1 MMAEVPEPCS
11 PFGYKD
17 EFVNPVNEDMQC
29 GICHLPMKE
38 PMITRCGHHFCQEC
52 IKEHLQRE
60 EPHGFCPVDREAV
73 DQYKDIFPNKDK
85 ERKILALAVRC
96 GNEGCQWADELRLK
110 EIHLGDC
117 PFKVIPCPLCKVTMV
132 RRDLDA
138 HSSTQCPWRKLRC
151 DHCQGQYPDC
161 QMEEH
166 HESCDGY
173 PVHCDHEG
181 CTAIAS
187 RGMLQDHKDNY
198 CAKTKLPC
206 YFAQL
211 GCQKE
216 VLRENLETHLLS
228 THKEHIHLLLNEID
242 LLKRSNLALK
252 EEGKA
257 KIQQIER
264 TLKILMDEKEHARK
278 VQMEEKEQAPKIQME
293 EKEHARKEDA
303 SRQPDKKEKCF
314 KYALIAFF
322 IVVALFV
329 ISFCQSRELKRQ
341 INEKEQASNGKMDE
355 EVRALNGK
363 IDEKEQALNGKMD
376 EEVQA
381 LKIQTSEIREE
392 LKRLMDEKEK
402 ALKGQMDER
411 ENSLISKEQALNEK
425 IDEKIQALTKKI
437 DKLEEALERKI
448 DESKQTLRK
457 ELNNSSL
464 ISVGVAAVS
473 ILISFGLK
481 HISIPFN

>member
-1 MMAEVPEPCS
+1 M
-11 PFGYKD
+11 
-17 EFVNPVNEDMQC
+17 
-29 GICHLPMKE
+29 
-38 PMITRCGHHFCQEC
+38 
-52 IKEHLQRE
+52 
-60 EPHGFCPVDREAV
+60 

-85 ERKILALAVRC
+85 ERKILSLAVRC
-96 GNEGCQWADELRLK
+96 SNEGCQWADELRLK

-206 YFAQL
+206 YFARL

-252 EEGKA
+252 EEGKENQKASEA
-257 KIQQIER
+257 KILQIER
-264 TLKILMDEKEHARK
+264 TLKILMDEKEHALK
-278 VQMEEKEQAPKIQME
+278 VQMEEKEQALKIQME
-293 EKEHARKEDA
+293 EKEHALKEDA
-303 SRQPDKKEKCF
+303 SRQLDKKEKCF
-314 KYALIAFF
+314 KYALIAFSI
-322 IVVALFV
+322 IVVAIFV
-329 ISFCQSRELKRQ
+329 ISFCQSRELKRE
-341 INEKEQASNGKMDE
+341 INEKEQALNGKMDEKEQASNGKMDE

-437 DKLEEALERKI
+437 DKLVEALERKI

-464 ISVGVAAVS
+464 ISVGVAALS

-481 HISIPFN
+481 HNSIPFN